1 MEIRVIG
8 RGALAGFIA
17 GLLGF
22 VFARIFAEPI
32 ISRAIDYES
41 QRDHI
46 LDALRQAA
54 GQTVDA
60 GHGHEEVSRS
70 LQATLGIGTGIVA
83 LATAMGALVA
93 VAYLL
98 LREHVDVSARTLAW
112 QIAGFGFL
120 AVFLLPF
127 VKYPANPPA
136 IGHDFTIHTRGS
148 LYLGMVAVSFALLGL
163 AVFAAY
169 RLTPRF
175 GALRAVLF
183 GGAGFLV
190 LFGIALALFPS
201 LGDLSAN
208 VNAAHDL
215 GFATGSTETPQAVT
229 NTFTKTLTIDGK
241 SYAPGQIVFPGFS
254 ADDLWR
260 FRWNSII
267 EQVIL
272 WGGIALIFG
281 GLMQRLLEPKSRTA
295 PVVENTDV
303 ARDTEATV

>member
-148 LYLGMVAVSFALLGL
+148 LYLGMVAVSLCCWAWQCS
-163 AVFAAY
+163 
-169 RLTPRF
+169 RR
-175 GALRAVLF
+175 
-183 GGAGFLV
+183 
-190 LFGIALALFPS
+190 IAS
-201 LGDLSAN
+201 RRGSARC
-208 VNAAHDL
+208 ARCCSAERDSWCCS
-215 GFATGSTETPQAVT
+215 GSR
-229 NTFTKTLTIDGK
+229 
-241 SYAPGQIVFPGFS
+241 
-254 ADDLWR
+254 WR
-260 FRWNSII
+260 S
-267 EQVIL
+267 
-272 WGGIALIFG
+272 
-281 GLMQRLLEPKSRTA
+281 SRPWEICRPT
-295 PVVENTDV
+295 
-303 ARDTEATV
+303 